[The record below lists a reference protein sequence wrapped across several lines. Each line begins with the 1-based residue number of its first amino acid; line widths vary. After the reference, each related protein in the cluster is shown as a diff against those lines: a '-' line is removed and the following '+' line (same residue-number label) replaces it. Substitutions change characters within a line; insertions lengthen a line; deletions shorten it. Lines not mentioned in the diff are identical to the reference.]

1 MNLTMDER
9 LIDAAVNGNVDELLR
24 VLPYANAKHDES
36 SALRA
41 AALYGHD
48 RCVEALL
55 PHSDVSVRKCSPL
68 RMAFL
73 YNHSACVK
81 LLVEPSIPF
90 ICQDEDES
98 FRFSEIIRGGVEG
111 NSPALMDIVPLVEQ
125 LPSVEQVFILQSA
138 VRFGRE
144 DFIKQI
150 LPLCNWNGLLE
161 VVNSGTVADPGLVYL
176 DDLRCQLQN
185 ELLLRE
191 VDTTYK
197 LSQTRKM

>member
-1 MNLTMDER
+1 MTNDEL
-9 LIDAAVNGNVDELLR
+9 LIEAAQNGDLEQLLR
-24 VLPYANAKHDES
+24 VLPHANARTDES

-55 PHSDVSVRKCSPL
+55 LHSDVNARKCSPL

-81 LLVEPSIPF
+81 LLVEPSAPF
-90 ICQDEDES
+90 ICSSDDES

-111 NSPALMDIVPLVEQ
+111 NSPALMNIVPLVGQ
-125 LPSVEQVFILQSA
+125 LPAVEQTFILHSA

-144 DFIKQI
+144 EFIKQV
-150 LPLCNWNGLLE
+150 LPLCNWNGLIE
-161 VVNSGTVADPGLVYL
+161 IVNSGTVADPGLVYL
-176 DDLRCQLQN
+176 EQVQLHLQ
-185 ELLLRE
+185 RE
-191 VDTTYK
+191 RILHEVGGAHK
-197 LSQTRKM
+197 LHVRKM

>member
-1 MNLTMDER
+1 MSN
-9 LIDAAVNGNVDELLR
+9 DELLIEAAQNGDLEKLLK
-24 VLPYANAKHDES
+24 VLPHANARTDES

-55 PHSDVSVRKCSPL
+55 PHSDVNARKCSPL

-81 LLVEPSIPF
+81 LLVEPSAPF
-90 ICQDEDES
+90 ICSSDDES

-111 NSPALMDIVPLVEQ
+111 NSPALMDIVPLVGQ
-125 LPSVEQVFILQSA
+125 LPAVEQTFILHSA

-144 DFIKQI
+144 EFIKQV
-150 LPLCNWNGLLE
+150 LPLCKWNGLIE

-176 DDLRCQLQN
+176 DQLRCQWQN